1 MFSHCIA
8 KHNSRYAGYCNS
20 VVGSIVANK
29 GFIQAFGTV
38 HDPKT
43 GKLVLDAHHV
53 SIWAAVNYA
62 SQITFQF
69 ISPFT
74 ADRFGRKFNMW
85 VFTFFLTLVSLQPLR
100 KAQETDS

>member
-1 MFSHCIA
+1 M
-8 KHNSRYAGYCNS
+8 
-20 VVGSIVANK
+20 GSIVANQ

-85 VFTFFLTLVSLQPLR
+85 VFTFFLTLVSRQPLR
-100 KAQETDS
+100 KSQEIDS